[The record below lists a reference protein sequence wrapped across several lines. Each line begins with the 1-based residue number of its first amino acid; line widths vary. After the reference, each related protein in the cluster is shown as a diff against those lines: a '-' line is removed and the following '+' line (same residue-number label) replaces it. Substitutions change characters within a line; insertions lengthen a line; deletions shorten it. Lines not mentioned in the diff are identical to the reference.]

1 MLLTFELN
9 ISLIKATIKH
19 SRASKP
25 YKIDIQ
31 CEVHNLLLTG
41 SLELII
47 TGQTTIRVTKTEIT
61 MLRMEMAKI
70 PQILQVQFRFIQVFI
85 TTKEEG
91 CL

>member
-19 SRASKP
+19 SRASNP

-47 TGQTTIRVTKTEIT
+47 TGQTTIRVTKKK
-61 MLRMEMAKI
+61 LREDIKGKK
-70 PQILQVQFRFIQVFI
+70 P
-85 TTKEEG
+85 KEKQANV
-91 CL
+91 

>member
-19 SRASKP
+19 SRANNP

-61 MLRMEMAKI
+61 MLRMEMPKI
-70 PQILQVQFRFIQVFI
+70 LQILQVQFRFIQVFI